1 MRNKS
6 VILAC
11 AVSVLGWASG
21 ALAQPTAPA
30 PTVNPGSPPPSSN
43 APRTGD
49 QLKGQQRANERRN
62 EAAMEHRM
70 QERREHRA
78 EDRHER
84 RERHSEPRRE
94 HEPRRK

>member
-6 VILAC
+6 AILAC
-11 AVSVLGWASG
+11 AVSLLGFAAASS
-21 ALAQPTAPA
+21 AQTAAPA
-30 PTVNPGSPPPSSN
+30 PTVNPGSLPPSSN

-62 EAAMEHRM
+62 DAAMEHRRE
-70 QERREHRA
+70 ERREHRA
-78 EDRHER
+78 EERHER
-84 RERHSEPRRE
+84 RERRE